1 MGKKMNIASLFFKVE
16 KDETASEPA
25 PVTQAAVAQVSMAT
39 APTFAAKEDA
49 EIKKQLASALEQA
62 NQAGYDYF
70 EFAQAVDA
78 QAAIIPA
85 EAVRFQASFAAAATM
100 GTTVDKLL
108 GSAQFYL
115 SILKGKEDEFNK
127 TVEQHM
133 AEAVTSREKELTQ
146 YDGDMQ
152 AKAEQIKKLTEEINA
167 LQQKKTSIINEV
179 SASKS
184 QIEQVRNNFS
194 ATMRVFV
201 DKINADIGKIQQY
214 LVK

>member
-1 MGKKMNIASLFFKVE
+1 MAKLNIANLFFKVE
-16 KDETASEPA
+16 KTEQAEPA
-25 PVTQAAVAQVSMAT
+25 PVAPVVAPVLT
-39 APTFAAKEDA
+39 ASASSVIAREDA
-49 EIKKQLASALEQA
+49 EIKAQLTAALEQS
-62 NQAGYDYF
+62 NQSGYDYF
-70 EFAQAVDA
+70 EFAQAIDA
-78 QAAIIPA
+78 QASIIPA

-108 GSAQFYL
+108 SSAQFYL
-115 SILKGKEDEFNK
+115 SVLKGKEDEFNK

-133 AEAVTSREKELTQ
+133 AEAVTSREQELTQ

-152 AKAEQIKKLTEEINA
+152 VKAEQIKKLTEEINA
-167 LQQKKTSIINEV
+167 LQQKKTTIINEV

-184 QIEQVRNNFS
+184 QIEQVKNNFS

-201 DKINADIGKIQQY
+201 DKINADIEKIKQY